1 MADFYTSGQFAQKAH
16 ITKKTLRY
24 YDERNILKPS
34 YVTPS
39 GARRYNDNDLAK
51 LQQIL
56 LLKYL
61 GFSLEDIRE
70 MTVNSDNHNYLKD
83 SLLLQKKIV
92 EDRIEQLQVIAE
104 TLQNTAEEVENGQAV
119 DWSRTLDL
127 LHMMGMEQSLKNQ
140 YQDASN
146 ISSRINLHSRY
157 AVNPQGWFPWIFEQC
172 GISEKMDILELGCG
186 DGTFWTVNRGN
197 IPSEVRI
204 LVSDISEGMLR
215 DARRSIGQ
223 GDSRFLFQVIDCQD
237 LPFSDNTFD
246 LVIMNHVLFY
256 CEDIAKACREIAR
269 VLRAGGKFVCSTYGP
284 DHMMEISALVREF
297 DDRIIL
303 SANRLYEKF
312 GKENGREIL
321 SEVFP
326 QVEWRSYE
334 DELIVTE
341 PEPLI
346 SYILS
351 CHGNQNQYILD
362 RYKEF
367 RQFVRRKT
375 ESGFHITKDA
385 GVFLCE
391 KEI

>member
-1 MADFYTSGQFAQKAH
+1 MSDFYTSGQFAQKAH

-24 YDERNILKPS
+24 YDEHNILKPS

-39 GARRYNDNDLAK
+39 GARRYNDDDLAK

-83 SLLLQKKIV
+83 SLLLQKKLV
-92 EDRIEQLQVIAE
+92 DDRIEQLQVISE
-104 TLQNTAEEVENGQAV
+104 TLQNTTKAVETGQTV

-127 LHMMGMEQSLKNQ
+127 IHMMGMEKSLKNQ
-140 YQDASN
+140 YQNASN
-146 ISSRINLHSRY
+146 VSSRINLHNRY
-157 AVNPQGWFPWIFEQC
+157 AVNPQGWFPWIFNQC
-172 GISEKMDILELGCG
+172 GMSEMMDVLELGCG
-186 DGTFWTVNRGN
+186 DGTFWTVNREN
-197 IPSEVRI
+197 IPSEARI

-223 GDSRFLFQVIDCQD
+223 EDSRFRFQVIDCQE
-237 LPFSDNTFD
+237 LPFSDESFD
-246 LVIMNHVLFY
+246 LVIANHVLFY

-269 VLRAGGKFVCSTYGP
+269 VLRPGGKFVCSAYGRE
-284 DHMMEISALVREF
+284 HMMEISALVRAF

-312 GKENGREIL
+312 GKENGKDIL
-321 SEVFP
+321 LEVFP
-326 QVEWRSYE
+326 KAEWKTYN

-367 RQFVRRKT
+367 RQFVRRRT
-375 ESGFHITKDA
+375 EGGFHITKDA
-385 GVFLCE
+385 GMFLCE
-391 KEI
+391 KKN